1 MKTKDPLKPLNAQVT
16 AVVLNYRDHCETIA
30 CVRKLLE
37 LDYIPL
43 HCVVVDNAS
52 PNDSLAQLRG
62 VLGREP
68 RVTILSAPSNGG
80 YAAGNNLG
88 ARWAMANHRPK
99 YIFIVNPDVRVND
112 RSTVARL
119 VAFADSHPDA
129 GVVSP
134 KVVLPN
140 GWVQGPYERPS
151 LILSCVKF
159 VIPLVWYVLRSRHQ
173 RKSRALATPCRCFR
187 TIGACMMLRAEP
199 FAEVGMFDEGTF
211 LESEEDILAERLS
224 QLEQY
229 FYHYPLAVVVHH
241 HARQGNGKWTI
252 ASLKYYFKTYRGAS
266 EFALRV
272 LEFCLKFYR
281 TFYLPIKS
289 RLPIIQ

>member
-1 MKTKDPLKPLNAQVT
+1 MKAKDHSETFNAQVT
-16 AVVLNYRDHCETIA
+16 AIVLNYKDHCETIT

-37 LDYIPL
+37 LDYVPL

-52 PNDSLAQLRG
+52 PNDSLAQLRE
-62 VLGREP
+62 VLGRES

-80 YAAGNNLG
+80 YAAGNNIG
-88 ARWAMANHRPK
+88 VRWAIANHRPK
-99 YIFIVNPDVRVND
+99 YIFIVNPDVRVTD
-112 RSTVARL
+112 RSTVAQL

-151 LILSCVKF
+151 LTLSCIKF
-159 VIPLVWYVLRSRHQ
+159 MIPLVWYVLRSRHQ
-173 RKSRALATPCRCFR
+173 RKFRILATPCRAFR
-187 TIGACMMLRAEP
+187 TIGACMLIRAES
-199 FAEVGMFDEGTF
+199 FVEAGMFDEGTF

-229 FYHYPLAVVVHH
+229 FYHFPLVVVVHH
-241 HARQGNGKWTI
+241 HERQGNGRWTI

-266 EFALRV
+266 GFALRV

-289 RLPIIQ
+289 RIPIIQ